1 MAVVSVVNISELGD
15 TMRTDAEYYQP
26 RYLRSERIVLKTK
39 SCKLWKQIAGQFITG
54 PFGSEFIVERY
65 VEESPYRYVRGRDV
79 KNFFLLND
87 ENVYIPEKDFSRLRK
102 YALQIGDI
110 LVSVVGTLGNA
121 AVVDENTLPA
131 IFSCKSTVFRSLSLN
146 PFYLIAYLNSKYGR
160 SFLKRKVRGAVQ
172 TGLNIDDLKST
183 PIFIPSKSEEEKIAE
198 VVKEAKKSFDLSK
211 SLYWQAEKLLLEELG
226 LKDFKS
232 KYELSY
238 VAYLLKAFGAHRVDA
253 EYYQP
258 AYEEVIKRILN
269 YQNGHAKL
277 LSYAESIKPNF
288 DPTKY
293 PDKRFS
299 YVELADIDA
308 SIGVIHGASEIKGE
322 EAPSRARRILRKDDV
337 IVSSVEGSLE
347 KVALVSKE
355 HEGFL
360 ASTGFFQFRPRR
372 ILPELLLVL
381 SKSSVLQMQL
391 KKECAGTILTA
402 VPKESLKRILVP
414 IIPSKIQQK
423 IALLV
428 QQSHEARK
436 KAKDLLEEAKIKVEK
451 VIEASAS

>member
-79 KNFFLLND
+79 KDFFLLND

-238 VAYLLKAFGAHRVDA
+238 VAYLLKAVGAHRVDA